1 MVRAP
6 TGRRNIIAL
15 LGAIWLFAACSLLP
29 GGQAYESATV
39 VYSAGSKK
47 HTAAVQV
54 PVAAPEVYASF
65 VRLLEEE
72 KGLDFQS
79 RNDKAMLIEVEKGS
93 RSLTGQVT
101 DLGANRSLLY
111 VWADA
116 RLSVASSP
124 HPSAAFSKSHPDLR
138 IQSGF
143 HFEIFAGESLPLLPG
158 QH

>member
-1 MVRAP
+1 VIRKS
-6 TGRRNIIAL
+6 RNILAL
-15 LGAIWLFAACSLLP
+15 IGAIWLFAACSSLP

-54 PVAAPEVYASF
+54 SIAAPDVYASI
-65 VRLLEEE
+65 VRLLEARQD
-72 KGLDFQS
+72 LDFQS

-101 DLGANRSLLY
+101 KLGPDRSLLY

-116 RLSVASSP
+116 
-124 HPSAAFSKSHPDLR
+124 
-138 IQSGF
+138 
-143 HFEIFAGESLPLLPG
+143 GESGITGEELAISVVELVCDELG
-158 QH
+158 VKYELVNY

>member
-1 MVRAP
+1 MHKS
-6 TGRRNIIAL
+6 RNMIAL
-15 LGAIWLFAACSLLP
+15 LGATGLFVACSLLP

-54 PVAAPEVYASF
+54 PVAAPEVYASI

-72 KGLDFQS
+72 RDLDFQS

-101 DLGANRSLLY
+101 DLGANSSLLY

-116 RLSVASSP
+116 GKSGETGEELAISVVELVCDELGV
-124 HPSAAFSKSHPDLR
+124 KYELVNY
-138 IQSGF
+138 
-143 HFEIFAGESLPLLPG
+143 
-158 QH
+158 